1 MKKRKDFQKLIKEM
15 DQKDSS
21 LRNRL
26 NDFLNYQ
33 RLIREY
39 QIESGGDSRLSDY
52 FLYGANYL
60 VK

>member
-1 MKKRKDFQKLIKEM
+1 MKKRKDFQKLVKEM
-15 DQKDSS
+15 DQKDPS

-33 RLIREY
+33 RLIKEY
-39 QIESGGDSRLSDY
+39 QIETGGDPKLSDY